1 LENFNSN
8 IKAAKPKKKQGE
20 KMTTEEKSSC
30 AKKRTWLDF
39 VKRILSATKLFDDE
53 KPKTKML
60 CIEVD
65 YLKLCDLVA
74 NKIYSSVFL
83 SKKVFE
89 QAEESE
95 DFEFNFTITGKS
107 IYL

>member
-1 LENFNSN
+1 MENFNSN
-8 IKAAKPKKKQGE
+8 IKATKPNKKQGE
-20 KMTTEEKSSC
+20 KMTPEELKIC

-53 KPKTKML
+53 KLKTKML

-74 NKIYSSVFL
+74 NKIYSSVFCQKKYL
-83 SKKVFE
+83 SKLKK
-89 QAEESE
+89 ARILSL
-95 DFEFNFTITGKS
+95 I
-107 IYL
+107 LR